1 MTLAELIQELTN
13 ATDGAAEDT
22 SFRRVHPLFPQI
34 TTTRVTYLKR
44 DGRTIEA
51 SEQMV
56 YVEDLGGAGE
66 AAYYEKSRVPG
77 VVLEAER
84 LPVIPNATPEEI
96 KENLDAIFAGRKYWD
111 IQIQTAEEA
120 GMVVG
125 MFYDTITGE
134 ATQEAYRVVKDA
146 KGAFTAFKIK
156 G

>member
-1 MTLAELIQELTN
+1 MTLAELIAELAA

-22 SFRRVHPLFPQI
+22 SFRRQHALFPQL

-51 SEQMV
+51 SEQLV
-56 YVEDLGGAGE
+56 YVENLGEASE
-66 AAYYEKSRVPG
+66 AAYYEKSRVPS

-84 LPVIPNATPEEI
+84 VPATQNATPEEI

-111 IQIQTAEEA
+111 IQIQPAEEA

-125 MFYDTITGE
+125 MFYDTATGE